1 MIEHTFRV
9 SRYDPARLDSSEQ
22 WTAMSDVGREF
33 DGEVL
38 SMEQYEA
45 VERSYLESIRWFMH
59 ESRADQFLIGD
70 VDWSPL
76 AEGTDRW
83 IRDGLEVDRE
93 TAIAVCR
100 LQLREHLSCRLDSGN
115 DFYVHFGF
123 DFYMYLGSWNP
134 CRDAIART
142 VELGLHV
149 ELGVPSPYLAD

>member
-9 SRYDPARLDSSEQ
+9 SRYDPARHKSSQQ

-38 SMEQYEA
+38 TMEKYEE

-59 ESRADQFLIGD
+59 DSGADQFLIGD

-76 AEGTDRW
+76 AEDTDRW
-83 IRDGLEVDRE
+83 IRDGLEVDPE

-100 LQLREHLSCRLDSGN
+100 LELREHLSFRLDSRN

-123 DFYMYLGSWNP
+123 DFYMYLGSWKP

-142 VELGLHV
+142 VDLGLHV
-149 ELGVPSPYLAD
+149 ELGVPSPYLVD

>member
-9 SRYDPARLDSSEQ
+9 SRYDPARHNSSEQ
-22 WTAMSDVGREF
+22 WTAMSDVGGEF

-59 ESRADQFLIGD
+59 DSRADQFVVCD

-76 AEGTDRW
+76 AEHTDRW

-93 TAIAVCR
+93 TAIAICR
-100 LQLREHLSCRLDSGN
+100 LELREHLSCRLDSRS

-142 VELGLHV
+142 VERGLHV
-149 ELGVPSPYLAD
+149 ELGVRSPYLAD